1 MTDRVNDERKGFF
14 LNRLSLSS
22 RILIGLVA
30 GVACGVIFGEYCA
43 WLSVIGEAFI
53 DLLQMTILPYITAAL
68 ILNIGRLSAG
78 QARRLAG
85 HAGIVLLVLWAVAGV
100 ALVTA
105 PLAFPAVDRGSFFSS
120 SMVQTPDEFDPLAL
134 YIPENPFHSL
144 ANNVVPAVVLFSI
157 CLGVALIGVERKEGF
172 LDVLDV
178 VCQALTRV
186 STFVVKLT
194 PYGIFAIS
202 AAAAGTMTLE
212 ELSRIHA
219 YLIVYTAVG
228 LVLALWVLPLLV
240 ASVTP
245 FSYRQVVTASRDAMV
260 TAFATGK
267 LFVVLPLLI
276 EASRRL
282 FEQLEHDGRE
292 GEDSASV
299 LVPLAYPFP
308 SVGKLLAL
316 LFIPFGAWFV
326 GSPLSFLQYPL
337 LFGTGLLSLF
347 GSPLAAI
354 PFLLDLFRLPADLF
368 NLFVMSG
375 VWATRISDAVGAMH
389 LFAFSVLAACA
400 MAGMVQIR
408 WRRLAG
414 VVLSGGAV
422 TVIVLGG
429 VRFHLEAVKL
439 GAADG
444 VAAIDAM
451 TYRRELA
458 PHTVLEHAS
467 PNPVPLE
474 EGQSRLARIRETGV
488 IRVGFDPEALPFAYF
503 NVEGDL
509 VGFDVEMA
517 HRLALELGVAIEFVP
532 FHLETLAD
540 QLAEDHFDVAMA
552 GVAAT
557 FELLEMAVIAFS
569 GIEVTGALVIADH
582 LRDEVASIDAI
593 RALDHARFGVVGYP
607 WISSRF
613 HERLPNVEVVE
624 IAENHEFFE
633 GATSDVMALLTI
645 AEIGAAW
652 TVRYPGFH
660 VVVPDG
666 VDVKGQLAYPI
677 GGGDLVFRS
686 YVERWAT
693 LVREDG
699 TVDELYA
706 HWVLGGGA
714 KTRGPRWS
722 VIRNVLHWVE

>member
-1 MTDRVNDERKGFF
+1 MEDPATDESSGFAF
-14 LNRLSLSS
+14 KRLNLSS
-22 RILIGLVA
+22 RILIGLSA
-30 GVACGVIFGEYCA
+30 GIACGLFFGEYCA
-43 WLSVIGEAFI
+43 WLSVVGEAFI

-68 ILNIGRLSAG
+68 ILNIGKLSAD

-85 HAGIVLLVLWAVAGV
+85 HAGLVLLVLWAVAGV
-100 ALVTA
+100 ALVVA
-105 PLAFPAVDRGSFFSS
+105 PLAFPAFEHGSFFSS
-120 SMVQTPDEFDPLAL
+120 TMVQPPDEFDPVGL
-134 YIPENPFHSL
+134 YIPRNPFHSL

-157 CLGVALIGVERKEGF
+157 CIGVALIGVERKQGLIDLLE
-172 LDVLDV
+172 V
-178 VCQALTRV
+178 VCEALTRV

-194 PYGIFAIS
+194 PYGIFAIA

-212 ELSRIHA
+212 ELGKIHA
-219 YLIVYTAVG
+219 YLVVYTAVG

-276 EASRRL
+276 DATRVL
-282 FEQLEHDGRE
+282 FQKLERDQRE
-292 GEDSASV
+292 VEDAASV

-326 GSPLSFLQYPL
+326 GSPLAGQQIPM

-375 VWATRISDAVGAMH
+375 VWSTRISDAVGAMH
-389 LFAFSVLAACA
+389 LFAFSVLASCA

-408 WRRLAG
+408 WRQLAAVG
-414 VVLSGGAV
+414 LSVGAV
-422 TVIVLGG
+422 ALLVLGG
-429 VRFHLEAVKL
+429 VRMHLGSVMR
-439 GAADG
+439 GAADEP
-444 VAAIDAM
+444 APIDAM
-451 TYRRELA
+451 TYRRSQA
-458 PHTVLEHAS
+458 PHTVLDHAS
-467 PNPVPLE
+467 PNPVPLG
-474 EGQSRLARIRETGV
+474 EGQSRLARIKESGV

-503 NVEGDL
+503 NAAGEL

-540 QLAEDHFDVAMA
+540 QLEEDHFDVAMG
-552 GVAAT
+552 GVVAT
-557 FELLEMAVIAFS
+557 FNLLETAVIAMS
-569 GIEVTGALVIADH
+569 GIEVIGALVVRDH
-582 LRDEVASIDAI
+582 LRGNVGTLEAI
-593 RALDHARFGVVGYP
+593 RALDHPKFGVVGYP

-613 HERLPNVEVVE
+613 HEWLPNVELVV
-624 IAENHEFFE
+624 IAENHEFFKGE
-633 GATSDVMALLTI
+633 AGDVMALVTI
-645 AEIGAAW
+645 AETGAAW
-652 TVRYPGFH
+652 TVRYPDFH

-677 GGGDLVFRS
+677 GGGDLAFRS
-686 YVERWAT
+686 YVERWAI

-699 TVDELYA
+699 TADELHE
-706 HWVLGGGA
+706 HWILGGGA
-714 KTRGPRWS
+714 RIRGPRWS
-722 VIRNVLHWVE
+722 VIRDVLHWVE